1 MRKIISLSDLAN
13 FKPETLEQIK
23 NISFYTDKSL
33 FFGTLKVFCDTEN
46 KNWFSS
52 LLAEFNDAIYKQVRF
67 YHKIDKNEQ
76 GDIKFNLY
84 MGEYMYYHY
93 TMALRPMIELTKF
106 VNSYKSYF
114 SNTECSPTLYFDM
127 DIANNIYLEYEMK
140 DENKELAY
148 TKFVKDEE

>member
-1 MRKIISLSDLAN
+1 MRKLISLRDLAG
-13 FKPETLEQIK
+13 FKKETLEQIK
-23 NISFYTDKSL
+23 NISFYTKKNL
-33 FFGTLKVFCDTEN
+33 FFGTLKVFCDAEN
-46 KNWFSS
+46 ENWFSS

-93 TMALRPMIELTKF
+93 TMALRPMMELTKF
-106 VNSYKSYF
+106 VKSYF
-114 SNTECSPTLYFDM
+114 SNTECSPTLYFDI
-127 DIANNIYLEYEMK
+127 DVASDIYLEYEMK

-148 TKFVKDEE
+148 TKFVKED

>member
-1 MRKIISLSDLAN
+1 MKKLISLGNLSCL
-13 FKPETLEQIK
+13 KPETLEQIK
-23 NISFYTDKSL
+23 SVSFYTKDSL
-33 FFGTLKVFCDTEN
+33 FFGTLKVFCDAEN

-67 YHKIDKNEQ
+67 YHKINKNEL

-84 MGEYMYYHY
+84 MGEYMYYTY
-93 TMALRPMIELTKF
+93 TMALRPMCEMTKF
-106 VNSYKSYF
+106 VKSFKSYF

-127 DIANNIYLEYEMK
+127 DIANDIYLEYEMK

-148 TKFVKDEE
+148 TRFIKED